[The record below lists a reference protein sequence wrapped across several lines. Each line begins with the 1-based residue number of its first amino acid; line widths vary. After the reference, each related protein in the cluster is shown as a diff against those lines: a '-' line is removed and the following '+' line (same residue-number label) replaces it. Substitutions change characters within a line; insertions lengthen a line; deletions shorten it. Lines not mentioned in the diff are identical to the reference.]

1 MACVLKHDDLVPVYK
16 KETKGDT
23 ANERPVS
30 IILNLSK
37 IYEKLMYQQLY
48 EYFKSTIGKWGGQVK
63 TTKRETQNFMIWEL

>member
-1 MACVLKHDDLVPVYK
+1 MACVLKHDDLIPVYK

-48 EYFKSTIGKWGGQVK
+48 EYFK
-63 TTKRETQNFMIWEL
+63 TTKREIQNFMI

>member
-1 MACVLKHDDLVPVYK
+1 MACVLKHDDLIPVYK

-48 EYFKSTIGKWGGQVK
+48 EYFK
-63 TTKRETQNFMIWEL
+63 TTKQEIQNFMIWELQGTKKDIL